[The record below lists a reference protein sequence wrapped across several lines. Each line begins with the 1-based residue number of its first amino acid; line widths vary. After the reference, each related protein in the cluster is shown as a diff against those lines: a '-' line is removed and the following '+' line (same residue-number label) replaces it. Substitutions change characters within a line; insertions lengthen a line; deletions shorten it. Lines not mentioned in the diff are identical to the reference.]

1 MTNSKTVNNTNVRN
15 MNVVVNNFLFH
26 VHGAAVRAAYAENEA
41 ASDAAFEARCN
52 EIETADAIRRA
63 AADVEWNALMADQ
76 RQRIDNMDREFA
88 ERVAAMQRD
97 HEARVAA
104 MRNR

>member
-1 MTNSKTVNNTNVRN
+1 MAKSKTQNNTRIEGGI
-15 MNVVVNNFLFH
+15 VNNFVFN
-26 VHGAAVRAAYAENEA
+26 VHGAAVRAAYAEHDA
-41 ASDAAFEARCN
+41 ASDAAFEARCK
-52 EIETADAIRRA
+52 EIESEAALRRA
-63 AADVEWNALMADQ
+63 AADIEWEALMADQ
-76 RQRIDNMDREFA
+76 RARIEDMDREFA